1 MQKMRQEYQQ
11 KSAKILK
18 CGRFQK
24 EPKSKD
30 LYSLHGSLVEHQLSI
45 RGGACSSP
53 CNSIIFKLGLSLSK
67 DENAGNYISKL
78 HAKLN
83 CTLN

>member
-30 LYSLHGSLVEHQLSI
+30 LYSLHSSLVEHQRCI
-45 RGGACSSP
+45 REGRVQAHVNPLYLNWGSLYHKIMRA
-53 CNSIIFKLGLSLSK
+53 IIFP
-67 DENAGNYISKL
+67 
-78 HAKLN
+78 N

>member
-18 CGRFQK
+18 CGRFQE
-24 EPKSKD
+24 EPKTTN
-30 LYSLHGSLVEHQLSI
+30 LYSLHSSLVEHQLSI
-45 RGGACSSP
+45 RVARVQAHANPLYLNLGSLYHKMKMRA
-53 CNSIIFKLGLSLSK
+53 IIFP
-67 DENAGNYISKL
+67 
-78 HAKLN
+78 N

>member
-45 RGGACSSP
+45 RGARVKAHA
-53 CNSIIFKLGLSLSK
+53 NSLYLNLGSLYHKMKMRAIIFP
-67 DENAGNYISKL
+67 
-78 HAKLN
+78 N

>member
-1 MQKMRQEYQQ
+1 MRKMRQEYQQ

-24 EPKSKD
+24 EPKTLD
-30 LYSLHGSLVEHQLSI
+30 LYNLHSSLVEHQLSI

-53 CNSIIFKLGLSLSK
+53 CKSNIFKLGLFLS
-67 DENAGNYISKL
+67 
-78 HAKLN
+78 
-83 CTLN
+83 

>member
-24 EPKSKD
+24 EPKSND
-30 LYSLHGSLVEHQLSI
+30 LYSLHGSLVEHQHFYQAG
-45 RGGACSSP
+45 RV
-53 CNSIIFKLGLSLSK
+53 FKPMQIH
-67 DENAGNYISKL
+67 YI
-78 HAKLN
+78 
-83 CTLN
+83 

>member
-24 EPKSKD
+24 EPKSKY

-45 RGGACSSP
+45 RGGRV
-53 CNSIIFKLGLSLSK
+53 FKPMQIH
-67 DENAGNYISKL
+67 YI
-78 HAKLN
+78 
-83 CTLN
+83 

>member
-11 KSAKILK
+11 KSEKILK

-24 EPKSKD
+24 EAKCKD
-30 LYSLHGSLVEHQLSI
+30 LYSLHSSLSEHQLLS
-45 RGGACSSP
+45 GGARVQAHANPLYLNLGSLYHMMKMRA
-53 CNSIIFKLGLSLSK
+53 IIFP
-67 DENAGNYISKL
+67 
-78 HAKLN
+78 N